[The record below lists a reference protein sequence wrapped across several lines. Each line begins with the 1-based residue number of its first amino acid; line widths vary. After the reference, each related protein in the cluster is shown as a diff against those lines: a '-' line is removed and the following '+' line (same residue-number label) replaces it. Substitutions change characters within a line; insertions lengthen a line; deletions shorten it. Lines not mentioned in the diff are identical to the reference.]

1 LHYPNGQSAPSNMK
15 LNNGL
20 SPTTNDSSDGNSQ
33 NQMTTETAMENKK
46 MRHLIAGTLSV
57 WFFIIT
63 LLKVAGGSCEFVFC
77 VVVSQQPA
85 EEKISEIHTRLC

>member
-1 LHYPNGQSAPSNMK
+1 MV
-15 LNNGL
+15 
-20 SPTTNDSSDGNSQ
+20 
-33 NQMTTETAMENKK
+33 NKK

-63 LLKVAGGSCEFVFC
+63 LLKVAGGSCAFVFC
-77 VVVSQQPA
+77 VVVSQQPE